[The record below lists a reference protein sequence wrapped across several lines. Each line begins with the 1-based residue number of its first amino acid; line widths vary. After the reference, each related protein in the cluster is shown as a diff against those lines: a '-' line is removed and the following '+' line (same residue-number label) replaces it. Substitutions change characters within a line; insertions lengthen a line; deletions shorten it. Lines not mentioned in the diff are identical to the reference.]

1 MLIDKQQIDFII
13 KIVYNIKM
21 STVKFK
27 ERQVVFMKKEKT
39 KKKPILSFGSMLMY
53 SLGILGIQTFIGYIN
68 SYQSQFYTSILG
80 AKLTVCAI
88 IILVSKIISSLADP
102 IIGNIIDSS
111 HFKSGK
117 MKPFVLM
124 SSIPLAVLTTIMFVN
139 INLGSDILMFTY
151 ITITTVLWNIAMS
164 FADIPSQGMLALLS
178 PEAEEKNSCAGISNL
193 AKSAGLAVPNVLIP
207 AVCIM
212 TGSDVIGAK
221 EYLYTALVICA
232 LGAVLYVLMLAG
244 TKEVVRSE
252 PNKMSF
258 KEMFTELKDNKM
270 LMIVFLMFML
280 GFGRNIGMSIGVQAA
295 AVLCDA
301 TTINIGSFSF
311 TLAGENLPLLIGIP
325 SGVAAAISLVLAPIV
340 NKKLGEK
347 KTYIAFAVYGFIT
360 ATASFLLF
368 TFGGESL
375 RSLVAILIYQF
386 VIGFMFGTHTYSPLV
401 MLSDIVDYREM
412 KTGKRT
418 EGTQYAI
425 LSLSVKLS
433 NAFSVACGIFLVGLS
448 GYTGSMTYADVT
460 PHMQNVVM
468 AAYWLIPGVSTMLSA
483 IPVFFYVIDDK
494 VKAQIREYK
503 EKNYEKI
510 S

>member
-1 MLIDKQQIDFII
+1 
-13 KIVYNIKM
+13 
-21 STVKFK
+21 
-27 ERQVVFMKKEKT
+27 MKKT
-39 KKKPILSFGSMLMY
+39 KEKKPKILGFGSMLMY

-80 AKLTVCAI
+80 AKLTVCAV

-117 MKPFVLM
+117 MKPFVIM
-124 SSIPLAVLTTIMFVN
+124 SSIPLAVLTTIMFVK
-139 INLGSDILMFTY
+139 INFSSDVLMYTY
-151 ITITTVLWNIAMS
+151 ITVTTVLWNIAMS

-207 AVCIM
+207 AVCIF
-212 TGSDVIGAK
+212 TGSDVIGEK
-221 EYLYTALVICA
+221 EYLYTALLICA
-232 LGAVLYVLMLAG
+232 LGALFYVLMIAG
-244 TKEVVRSE
+244 TKEVVKSQ

-258 KEMFTELKDNKM
+258 KEMFKELKDNKM

-295 AVLCDA
+295 AVLCDT

-325 SGVAAAISLVLAPIV
+325 CAVMSTLSLVIAPII

-347 KTYIAFAVYGFIT
+347 KTYILFAVYGFVVST
-360 ATASFLLF
+360 AAYLLF
-368 TFGGESL
+368 TFGGEKL
-375 RSLVAILIYQF
+375 RSLPAILIYQF
-386 VIGFMFGTHTYSPLV
+386 IIGFMFGTHTYSPLV

-433 NAFSVACGIFLVGLS
+433 NALSVACGIFLVGLS
-448 GYTGSMTYADVT
+448 GYTGSMSYAEVT

-468 AAYWLIPGVSTMLSA
+468 AAYWLIPGISTMLSA
-483 IPVFFYVIDDK
+483 VPVFFYVIDNK
-494 VKAQIREYK
+494 VKAQIKEYK
-503 EKNYEKI
+503 TEHYEKI
-510 S
+510 SG